1 MRTDGYVAMDDV
13 MQYARSHARRG
24 DRGGRGPRGGRGAGG
39 GETGVHINEALIT
52 SIVEDCPKK
61 RFQMAKMEGVT
72 YVRATQGHSIAAVED
87 DELLVPIEDASE
99 VPMAVHGTT
108 RAAWDV
114 IRDAGLNRMRRN
126 HIHLAVDVPGSD
138 KVVSG
143 ARASSKVLIF
153 VDVAKAMADGVVFY
167 KSRNNVIL
175 TRGLDGVLAPKYF
188 HHVDIM

>member
-1 MRTDGYVAMDDV
+1 
-13 MQYARSHARRG
+13 
-24 DRGGRGPRGGRGAGG
+24 
-39 GETGVHINEALIT
+39 
-52 SIVEDCPKK
+52 
-61 RFQMAKMEGVT
+61 
-72 YVRATQGHSIAAVED
+72 
-87 DELLVPIEDASE
+87 
-99 VPMAVHGTT
+99 
-108 RAAWDV
+108 
-114 IRDAGLNRMRRN
+114 
-126 HIHLAVDVPGSD
+126 VDVPGSD

>member
-1 MRTDGYVAMDDV
+1 
-13 MQYARSHARRG
+13 
-24 DRGGRGPRGGRGAGG
+24 
-39 GETGVHINEALIT
+39 
-52 SIVEDCPKK
+52 
-61 RFQMAKMEGVT
+61 MAKMEGVT

-126 HIHLAVDVPGSD
+126 HIHVAVDVPGSD

-153 VDVAKAMADGVVFY
+153 VDVAKAMADGIVFY
-167 KSRNNVIL
+167 KSNNNVIR
-175 TRGLDGVLAPKYF
+175 TRGLDGVLAPKYI